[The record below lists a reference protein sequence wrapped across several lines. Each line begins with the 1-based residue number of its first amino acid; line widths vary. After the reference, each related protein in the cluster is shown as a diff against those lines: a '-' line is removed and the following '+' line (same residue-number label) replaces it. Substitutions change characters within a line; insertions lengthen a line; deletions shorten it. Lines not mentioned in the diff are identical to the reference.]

1 MDGDNSVRSG
11 GVRFSRHGALVLTVE
26 SLKWIHFGFFGESVM
41 TVDFPVLSLMEEAQ
55 YPDFDELEISRLL
68 DRNNAISDAFKAL
81 GFGEV
86 PSF

>member
-1 MDGDNSVRSG
+1 
-11 GVRFSRHGALVLTVE
+11 
-26 SLKWIHFGFFGESVM
+26 M